1 MSNYL
6 YARVSS
12 AGQNLDSQ
20 VEALTKKY
28 PDAEIYTET
37 KTGTNTDRPVFQKV
51 MHEIGKGDKLV
62 ITKLDRL
69 ARSTLDLL
77 SIVETLEKRGASLE
91 ILDQAIDTSTAAGK
105 AFLQMLGVFAEFE
118 TNIRRERQLTGIEL
132 AKQQGKYRRKR
143 ATDEEILALLAKGN
157 SNNKVAYILNVSRS
171 TVMRAKRKAKAA
183 AESTAEA

>member
-77 SIVETLEKRGASLE
+77 SIVETLEKRGANLE

-118 TNIRRERQLTGIEL
+118 TNIRKERQQAGIEL
-132 AKQQGKYRRKR
+132 AKEQGKYRKDKKI
-143 ATDEEILALLAKGN
+143 TDDDVENLLSRGYSTQAIADIKG
-157 SNNKVAYILNVSRS
+157 VSKS
-171 TVMRAKRKAKAA
+171 TIHRAKRRLKATT
-183 AESTAEA
+183 S